1 MRRRL
6 LASLAATA
14 AVAAS
19 LLIGS
24 AGSAGAATAAA
35 PEAAVDSA
43 SAASRGG
50 GVTPNADLPPDIQVD
65 DPNLKIVATLRG
77 VGKQVYDCKNG
88 LYVGREPVATLST
101 LRGTPVGIHGVGPFW
116 ASFDGSRVKA
126 AKVAEAAAPGRGSN
140 IAWLKLQA
148 NENAGQGGVFS
159 SVQFVQRIDTK
170 GGVPPTSCTGAKT
183 LAVDYSTNYVFWA
196 PK

>member
-6 LASLAATA
+6 LAGLTATA

-24 AGSAGAATAAA
+24 AGAATAA
-35 PEAAVDSA
+35 PETVVDST

-50 GVTPNADLPPDIQVD
+50 SGVTPNADLPAAIRVT

-77 VGKQVYDCKNG
+77 VGKQVYDCAPG
-88 LYVGREPVATLST
+88 ATAYTPREPVATLSS
-101 LRGTPVGIHGVGPFW
+101 LRGAPVGIHGAGPFW
-116 ASFDGSRVKA
+116 AGFDGSRVEA
-126 AKVAEAAAPGRGSN
+126 SKVAGAKSPAGTSN
-140 IAWLKLQA
+140 VDWLLLDA
-148 NENAGQGGVFS
+148 TRAVGGGTFGKVE
-159 SVQFVQRIDTK
+159 FVQRTDTR
-170 GGVPPTSCTGAKT
+170 GGAAPATCGAPTI
-183 LAVDYSTNYVFWA
+183 AVDYSTIYVFWA